1 MHEQSSFFTQ
11 WVSKNRVNPLE
22 NILLPSIHYVFD
34 MHISSEAVMIR
45 NISKLDSDFNALVA
59 TIKRDHTLRK
69 RLPVLK
75 LPLHFYL
82 FVFLDRHVFTLDRIS
97 VHSMQATRS

>member
-22 NILLPSIHYVFD
+22 NILLPSVHNVFD
-34 MHISSEAVMIR
+34 VYIPSEAVMIR
-45 NISKLDSDFNALVA
+45 NTCELNSYVNALVA

-82 FVFLDRHVFTLDRIS
+82 LVFLDSHVFTLDRIS